1 MNRSQHSLGYQIS
14 QSTITL
20 IQIMWAQALQRLTML
35 INEIQ
40 RPKIIDDLAK
50 FDGRKKRYVPYP
62 SILKDS
68 DTARTREIQLL
79 ADLQTEW
86 ESLKRIHPG
95 SIGFIKSFNKYY
107 QQALWPNERIFSFS
121 PSSSDYFDL
130 SWLSWSQ
137 SLSQFQIELYR
148 QLEPLSREGFD
159 EFQSIIENKIAK
171 AYESSRTL
179 KHVWQVVV
187 KFVDYQNKYH
197 MLAEHHYPKIIAPQP
212 TKINPLITNTAWLK
226 DGKALVKIIRAVEH
240 NWEQTADYSQ
250 DQIIG
255 WLIFSGIVYGG
266 INEVQMLQGWLI
278 SLLTKE
284 YQPFIKE
291 RIMVSPRFVQK
302 HFGNEREEESDQLY
316 NTKQIVVDMVSQCWL
331 MRYHKSS
338 SPAETTHIIAK
349 LSEDKIKQ
357 YLTVALSNVIK
368 PLGIKPLPFSR
379 FLYYASYYW
388 EELEGA
394 DIDHASVGVLRG
406 MHNTAGLST
415 QDFGRFLNQK
425 YQYKEDPYDLK
436 HILTLSIS
444 KNSVNQNE
452 TSSSSSTK
460 KIEVRKSDLTMNL
473 TKDFKMDKKQ
483 KKKKLSQTT
492 YTLIERVQKRYEQ
505 YDDLSEKILL
515 DWVLSLLSQK
525 APPNNVTILK
535 YIRTIGYEW
544 LYFTTAQPLDIWLE
558 EEFEELYEEILEYKA
573 VVRNNTDIGYSANL
587 LKSMHNFAKEKY
599 NLPSV
604 NFQHTKNGR
613 RVRAE
618 LISPQAY
625 QAIITQIL
633 GSVDIL
639 EREMFALLFILVYRT
654 GMRKKELLGL
664 KYNDIEGL
672 KTAVPSVVI
681 RPNSYRPTKTQSSI
695 RRVPLFALLKPNEL
709 NFFINFVQSNIGDS
723 SNKFIFT
730 LSSDQRPIDDHV
742 PLQLLKRVLKDIS
755 VDDNVAEH
763 TFHGF
768 RHTAVSNLSLALVG
782 HSDLVEALT
791 DYDESDVLRIK
802 QGILGEHIDAQ
813 DRWYALS
820 GIMGHLSPER
830 SFEYYNHFA
839 TLMATYALSKAD
851 ITLPERTLYNITGFT
866 NKKFKENNA
875 TVRNSSVSIPSIR
888 TLLFKNIIEGK
899 RKSPKFTIENRDDQ
913 LLLNTNTPVTDELF
927 GRYGLNRVQLLLQT
941 YDKEIP
947 LSKAAQLANISIHDA
962 KVLIERASEV
972 ASITTKHGKPRFVKL
987 IDSET
992 TVLSPLNIQYQ
1003 SDLRLL
1009 SLLLSNAYR
1018 LREKSGTDW
1027 TWFIETCRQKLSVSR
1042 AHLPFRK
1049 EDEKEL
1055 QRFIGIAEK
1064 LLPLKRWLVSS
1075 NEDLLMETM
1084 SSTDY
1089 QDIKQQSNESK
1100 NALHIGIASQDHR
1113 EQTNKWQ
1120 YSPLL
1125 RFFVHMMLITDEKLS
1140 ITN

>member
-1 MNRSQHSLGYQIS
+1 
-14 QSTITL
+14 
-20 IQIMWAQALQRLTML
+20 ML

-40 RPKIIDDLAK
+40 LPKIINDLAR

-107 QQALWPNERIFSFS
+107 QQTLWPNERIFLFS

-137 SLSQFQIELYR
+137 SLSQFQRELYR
-148 QLEPLSREGFD
+148 QLEPLSQEGFG

-187 KFVDYQNKYH
+187 KFVDYQNKHY

-226 DGKALVKIIRAVEH
+226 DGKALVKIINAVKH

-291 RIMVSPRFVQK
+291 RIIVSPRFVQK
-302 HFGNEREEESDQLY
+302 RFGNEREEESDQLY
-316 NTKQIVVDMVSQCWL
+316 NTKQIVVDVVSQCWL
-331 MRYHKSS
+331 LRYHKSS
-338 SPAETTHIIAK
+338 SPAETTYIIAK

-357 YLTVALSNVIK
+357 YLTVALSDVIK

-388 EELEGA
+388 EELEDA

-425 YQYKEDPYDLK
+425 YQYKEEPYDLE

-452 TSSSSSTK
+452 TSSTSTK
-460 KIEVRKSDLTMNL
+460 KIEVRKSDLIMNL

-483 KKKKLSQTT
+483 KKKKTSKKPI
-492 YTLIERVQKRYEQ
+492 TLIERVQKRYKQ
-505 YDDLSEKILL
+505 YDDLSEKLLL
-515 DWVLSLLSQK
+515 DWVLSLLNRKESK
-525 APPNNVTILK
+525 SLSNESILK

-558 EEFEELYEEILEYKA
+558 EEFEELYEDILEYKA

-587 LKSMHNFAKEKY
+587 LKSMHNFAKSKY

-604 NFQHTKNGR
+604 NFQQSKNGR

-625 QAIITQIL
+625 HAIITQIL
-633 GSVDIL
+633 DSVDIL

-672 KTAVPSVVI
+672 KTATPSVVI
-681 RPNSYRPTKTQSSI
+681 RPNSYRPTKTQSSV
-695 RRVPLFALLKPNEL
+695 RRVPLFALLKPDEL
-709 NFFINFVQSNIGDS
+709 NFFMNFVQSNIGDN

-755 VDDNVAEH
+755 VDDNVTEH

-768 RHTAVSNLSLALVG
+768 RHTAVSNLSLVLVG

-802 QGILGEHIDAQ
+802 QGLLGEHIKGQ

-839 TLMATYALSKAD
+839 TLMATYALSVSNIKLPKQTLLNLTKSTKISERKINDNAD
-851 ITLPERTLYNITGFT
+851 IDDNGMI
-866 NKKFKENNA
+866 NM
-875 TVRNSSVSIPSIR
+875 PSIR

-899 RKSPKFTIENRDDQ
+899 RKSPKFTLENCDKQ
-913 LLLNTNTPVTDELF
+913 FLLNTNTPATDELF
-927 GRYGLNRVQLLLQT
+927 GRYGLNRVHLLLQT
-941 YDKEIP
+941 YNKEIP

-972 ASITTKHGKPRFVKL
+972 ANITTKRGKPRFVKL
-987 IDSET
+987 SDSNNS
-992 TVLSPLNIQYQ
+992 VLSPLNIQYQ

-1018 LREKSGTDW
+1018 LREKSETDW
-1027 TWFIETCRQKLSVSR
+1027 TWFIEICREKLSNSR
-1042 AHLPFRK
+1042 AYLPFGKR
-1049 EDEKEL
+1049 DEKEL

-1064 LLPLKRWLVSS
+1064 LLPLKRWLMSS
-1075 NEDLLMETM
+1075 NEALLMKTM
-1084 SSTDY
+1084 SSTNY
-1089 QDIKQQSNESK
+1089 QDIKQQSNDSK

-1125 RFFVHMMLITDEKLS
+1125 RFFIHMMLITDEPLS
-1140 ITN
+1140 IMN

>member
-1 MNRSQHSLGYQIS
+1 MS
-14 QSTITL
+14 
-20 IQIMWAQALQRLTML
+20 AQALQRLIML
-35 INEIQ
+35 INEIKL
-40 RPKIIDDLAK
+40 PKIIDDLAK

-62 SILKDS
+62 SILKNS
-68 DTARTREIQLL
+68 DTARTREIKLL

-95 SIGFIKSFNKYY
+95 SIGFIQSFNKYY

-148 QLEPLSREGFD
+148 QLEPLSQEGFD

-240 NWEQTADYSQ
+240 NWEQTVDYSQ

-266 INEVQMLQGWLI
+266 INEVQMLQGWLT
-278 SLLTKE
+278 SLLAKE
-284 YQPFIKE
+284 YQPFIKD

-302 HFGNEREEESDQLY
+302 RFGNEREEESDQLY
-316 NTKQIVVDMVSQCWL
+316 NTKQIVVDVVSQCWL
-331 MRYHKSS
+331 MRYHKKSS
-338 SPAETTHIIAK
+338 QAEIKPIIAK

-357 YLTVALSNVIK
+357 YLTVALSDVIN

-388 EELEGA
+388 EELKGTN
-394 DIDHASVGVLRG
+394 IDHASVGVLRG

-425 YQYKEDPYDLK
+425 YQYKEEPYDLE

-460 KIEVRKSDLTMNL
+460 KIEVRKSDLIMNL

-483 KKKKLSQTT
+483 KKKKLGQTT
-492 YTLIERVQKRYEQ
+492 YTLIERVQKRYGQ

-515 DWVLSLLSQK
+515 DWVLSLLNRKESK
-525 APPNNVTILK
+525 SLSNESILK

-544 LYFTTAQPLDIWLE
+544 LYFTTAQPLDIWSE
-558 EEFEELYEEILEYKA
+558 EEFEELYEDILEYKA

-587 LKSMHNFAKEKY
+587 LKSMHNFAKSKY

-604 NFQHTKNGR
+604 NFQHSKNGR

-625 QAIITQIL
+625 KAIITQIL

-664 KYNDIEGL
+664 KYSDIEGL
-672 KTAVPSVVI
+672 KAATPSVVI

-695 RRVPLFALLKPNEL
+695 RRIALFALLKPDEL
-709 NFFINFVQSNIGDS
+709 NFFINFVQSNIGS
-723 SNKFIFT
+723 HSNKFIFT

-742 PLQLLKRVLKDIS
+742 PLQLLKRVLKDMS
-755 VDDNVAEH
+755 VDHNVAEH

-768 RHTAVSNLSLALVG
+768 RHTAVSNLSLALLG
-782 HSDLVEALT
+782 HPDLVEALT
-791 DYDESDVLRIK
+791 DYDENDILRIK
-802 QGILGEHIDAQ
+802 KGLLGEHIDAQ

-820 GIMGHLSPER
+820 GVMGHLSPER

-839 TLMATYALSKAD
+839 TLMATYALSIADIKLPEQTLCNITEFPLRRIKDNAD
-851 ITLPERTLYNITGFT
+851 ITANGM
-866 NKKFKENNA
+866 
-875 TVRNSSVSIPSIR
+875 VSIPSMR
-888 TLLFKNIIEGK
+888 KLLFKSIIEGK
-899 RKSPKFTIENRDDQ
+899 RKSPQFTIENCDKQ
-913 LLLNTNTPVTDELF
+913 FLLSTNTPTTDELF

-941 YDKEIP
+941 YDKEVL
-947 LSKAAQLANISIHDA
+947 LSKAAQLANISMHDA
-962 KVLIERASEV
+962 NILIKRASEV
-972 ASITTKHGKPRFVKL
+972 ADIATKRGKSRFVKL
-987 IDSET
+987 SDSKNS
-992 TVLSPLNIQYQ
+992 VLSPLNIQYQ

-1027 TWFIETCRQKLSVSR
+1027 TWFIEICREKLSVSR
-1042 AHLPFRK
+1042 AYLPFRK
-1049 EDEKEL
+1049 EDKKEL

-1075 NEDLLMETM
+1075 NKNLLMETM

-1089 QDIKQQSNESK
+1089 QDIKQQSNDSK

-1113 EQTNKWQ
+1113 ERTNKWQ

-1125 RFFVHMMLITDEKLS
+1125 RFFVHMMLITDETLS
-1140 ITN
+1140 IAN

>member
-1 MNRSQHSLGYQIS
+1 
-14 QSTITL
+14 
-20 IQIMWAQALQRLTML
+20 ML
-35 INEIQ
+35 IDNIHL
-40 RPKIIDDLAK
+40 PKIIDGLAK

-62 SILKDS
+62 SELKD
-68 DTARTREIQLL
+68 DIPKKYDLQLL

-86 ESLKRIHPG
+86 DSLQKSYPG
-95 SIGFIKSFNKYY
+95 NIRLTQSINKYY
-107 QQALWPNERIFSFS
+107 GHYEQVLWPDNRTFLAISNPVSFA
-121 PSSSDYFDL
+121 DEL
-130 SWLSWSQ
+130 WLPESQ
-137 SLSQFQIELYR
+137 MLGQFQRDFTNKLK
-148 QLEPLSREGFD
+148 PLSGEGFD
-159 EFQSIIENKIAK
+159 KFQAIVQDKISQ
-171 AYESSRTL
+171 AYKTTKTL
-179 KHVWQVVV
+179 KQAWQTVSQ
-187 KFVDYQNKYH
+187 FIDYQNQRY
-197 MLAEHHYPKIIAPQP
+197 MLAEHYYPKIIAPQSI
-212 TKINPLITNTAWLK
+212 KFNPLIINNDWVK
-226 DGKALVKIIRAVEH
+226 NGKSLVKIIHAVQAH
-240 NWEQTADYSQ
+240 WNQTVDYSQ
-250 DQIIG
+250 EQILG

-266 INEVQMLQGWLI
+266 INEIQMLQGWLT
-278 SLLTKE
+278 SLLAKE

-291 RIMVSPRFVQK
+291 RVVVSPRFVQK
-302 HFGNEREEESDQLY
+302 RFGNEREEGSDKLY
-316 NTKQIVVDMVSQCWL
+316 NTQQIVVDVVSQCWL
-331 MRYHKSS
+331 MRYHKNSS
-338 SPAETTHIIAK
+338 LTEIERTLAK
-349 LSEDKIKQ
+349 LSAAKIKQ
-357 YLTVALSNVIK
+357 YVTLALSDVIK

-379 FLYYASYYW
+379 FLYYASYHW
-388 EELEGA
+388 EVLDGA
-394 DIDHASVGVLRG
+394 DIDHASVGVMRG
-406 MHNTAGLST
+406 THNTAGLST
-415 QDFGRFLNQK
+415 QDFERFLNQK
-425 YQYKEDPYDLK
+425 YQYKEEPYDLER
-436 HILTLSIS
+436 ILALSIS
-444 KNSVNQNE
+444 KNSIMQKE
-452 TSSSSSTK
+452 TPSSSTK
-460 KIEVRKSDLTMNL
+460 KIEVRKSDLIVNL
-473 TKDFKMDKKQ
+473 TKDFKIDEKQKKQ
-483 KKKKLSQTT
+483 KTNKKPP
-492 YTLIERVQKRYEQ
+492 TLIERVRKRYKQ

-515 DWVLSLLSQK
+515 DWVLSLLSREG
-525 APPNNVTILK
+525 PPNNVTILK
-535 YIRTIGYEW
+535 YIRAIGYEW
-544 LYFTTAQPLDIWLE
+544 LYFTTAQPLDIWSE
-558 EEFEELYEEILEYKA
+558 EEFEELYEDILEYKA
-573 VVRNNTDIGYSANL
+573 VVRNNTDIVYSANL
-587 LKSMHNFAKEKY
+587 LKNMHNFAKSKY

-604 NFQHTKNGR
+604 NFQQSKNGR

-672 KTAVPSVVI
+672 KTATPSVVI

-709 NFFINFVQSNIGDS
+709 NFFINFVQSNIGDN

-755 VDDNVAEH
+755 VDDNVVEH

-768 RHTAVSNLSLALVG
+768 RHTAVSNLSLVLVG

-802 QGILGEHIDAQ
+802 QGILGEHINGQ

-851 ITLPERTLYNITGFT
+851 IKLPNRTLYNITGFT
-866 NKKFKENNA
+866 NKKLKENNA
-875 TVRNSSVSIPSIR
+875 TVSNSSVSIPSIR

-899 RKSPKFTIENRDDQ
+899 RKSPKFTIESRDKQ
-913 LLLNTNTPVTDELF
+913 FLLNTNTLANNELF

-947 LSKAAQLANISIHDA
+947 LNKAAQLANISIHDA

-972 ASITTKHGKPRFVKL
+972 AAITTKRGKPRFVKL
-987 IDSET
+987 SDSKNS
-992 TVLSPLNIQYQ
+992 VLSPLNIQYQ

-1027 TWFIETCRQKLSVSR
+1027 TWFIEICSQKISNSK
-1042 AHLPFRK
+1042 AYIPFGK
-1049 EDEKEL
+1049 GDEKEL
-1055 QRFIGIAEK
+1055 QRFIDIAEK
-1064 LLPLKRWLVSS
+1064 LLPLKHWLTSS
-1075 NEDLLMETM
+1075 NETLLMKNM
-1084 SSTDY
+1084 SPTDY
-1089 QDIKQQSNESK
+1089 QDIKRQSNNSIE
-1100 NALHIGIASQDHR
+1100 AIHIGIASRDPR
-1113 EQTNKWQ
+1113 DQTNRWQ

-1140 ITN
+1140 IKHNELSNSI

>member
-1 MNRSQHSLGYQIS
+1 
-14 QSTITL
+14 
-20 IQIMWAQALQRLTML
+20 ML

-40 RPKIIDDLAK
+40 LPKITDGLAK

-68 DTARTREIQLL
+68 DTVRTREIQLL

-86 ESLKRIHPG
+86 ELLLEIHPG
-95 SIGFIKSFNKYY
+95 NVRFVQSFNKHYK
-107 QQALWPNERIFSFS
+107 QVLWLDIRTFLAIPSPVGFSDS
-121 PSSSDYFDL
+121 L
-130 SWLSWSQ
+130 WLPASQ
-137 SLSQFQIELYR
+137 MLGQFQRDFTKKLK
-148 QLEPLSREGFD
+148 PLSEEGFD
-159 EFQSIIENKIAK
+159 KFQAIVQDKISQ
-171 AYESSRTL
+171 AYKTSKTL
-179 KHVWQVVV
+179 KQAWQTVSQ
-187 KFVDYQNKYH
+187 FIEYQNQCY

-212 TKINPLITNTAWLK
+212 IKLNPLITDKSWVKN
-226 DGKALVKIIRAVEH
+226 GKVLVKIIRAVEH

-266 INEVQMLQGWLI
+266 INEVQMLQGWLT
-278 SLLTKE
+278 SLLAKE
-284 YQPFIKE
+284 YQSFIKE
-291 RIMVSPRFVQK
+291 RIMVSPRFVQER
-302 HFGNEREEESDQLY
+302 FGNEREEESNKLY
-316 NTKQIVVDMVSQCWL
+316 NTKQIVVDVVSQCWL
-331 MRYHKSS
+331 ILYHKNS

-357 YLTVALSNVIK
+357 YLTMVLSDLIK
-368 PLGIKPLPFSR
+368 PLNIDLPPFSR
-379 FLYYASYYW
+379 FLRYASYYW
-388 EELEGA
+388 EGLDGA

-425 YQYKEDPYDLK
+425 YQYKEDPYDLE

-444 KNSVNQNE
+444 KNSVNKNE

-460 KIEVRKSDLTMNL
+460 KIEVRKSDLIMNL

-587 LKSMHNFAKEKY
+587 LKNMHNFAKEKY

-791 DYDESDVLRIK
+791 DYDASDVLRIK
-802 QGILGEHIDAQ
+802 QGILGEHTDAQ

-851 ITLPERTLYNITGFT
+851 ITLPERTLYNVTGFT
-866 NKKFKENNA
+866 NKKLKENNA
-875 TVRNSSVSIPSIR
+875 TVRNSGVSIPSIR

-899 RKSPKFTIENRDDQ
+899 RKSPKFTIENCDKQ
-913 LLLNTNTPVTDELF
+913 FLLSINTPAADELF

-941 YDKEIP
+941 YDKETP
-947 LSKAAQLANISIHDA
+947 LSKAAQVANISIYDA

-972 ASITTKHGKPRFVKL
+972 AAITTKRGKPRFIKL
-987 IDSET
+987 SDLNNS
-992 TVLSPLNIQYQ
+992 VLSPLNIQYQ

-1018 LREKSGTDW
+1018 LREKSETDW
-1027 TWFIETCRQKLSVSR
+1027 TWFIELCSQRLSVSR
-1042 AHLPFRK
+1042 AYLPFGK

-1055 QRFIGIAEK
+1055 QRFIDIARK

-1075 NEDLLMETM
+1075 NEALLMKTM

-1089 QDIKQQSNESK
+1089 QDIRQQSNESK
-1100 NALHIGIASQDHR
+1100 NALHIGIASRDPR

-1120 YSPLL
+1120 HSSLL

-1140 ITN
+1140 IVS

>member
-1 MNRSQHSLGYQIS
+1 
-14 QSTITL
+14 
-20 IQIMWAQALQRLTML
+20 ML
-35 INEIQ
+35 IDNIHL
-40 RPKIIDDLAK
+40 PKIIDGLAK

-62 SILKDS
+62 SLLNDS
-68 DTARTREIQLL
+68 NPARKRELQLL
-79 ADLQTEW
+79 VDLQTQW
-86 ESLKRIHPG
+86 ELLLEIHPG
-95 SIGFIKSFNKYY
+95 NIRFVQSFNKYY
-107 QQALWPNERIFSFS
+107 GHYEQVLWPDSRTFLAIPNPVSFA
-121 PSSSDYFDL
+121 DEL
-130 SWLSWSQ
+130 WLPESQ
-137 SLSQFQIELYR
+137 MLGQFQRDFTNKLK
-148 QLEPLSREGFD
+148 PLSGEGFD
-159 EFQSIIENKIAK
+159 KFQEIVQNKISQ
-171 AYESSRTL
+171 AYKTTKTL
-179 KHVWQVVV
+179 KQAWQTVSQ
-187 KFVDYQNKYH
+187 FIDYQNKHY

-212 TKINPLITNTAWLK
+212 IKFNPLITDKSWVKN
-226 DGKALVKIIRAVEH
+226 GKVLVKIVRAVEH
-240 NWEQTADYSQ
+240 KWEQTADYSQ

-266 INEVQMLQGWLI
+266 INEVQMLQGWLT
-278 SLLTKE
+278 SLLAKE

-302 HFGNEREEESDQLY
+302 RFGNEREEGSDKLY

-331 MRYHKSS
+331 MNYHKSS

-357 YLTVALSNVIK
+357 YLTMVLSDLIK
-368 PLGIKPLPFSR
+368 PLNIDLPPFLR
-379 FLYYASYYW
+379 FLRYASYYW
-388 EELEGA
+388 EGLNDA

-415 QDFGRFLNQK
+415 QDFYRFLNQK
-425 YQYKEDPYDLK
+425 YQHTNEAYDLE

-444 KNSVNQNE
+444 KNSVKQNE

-460 KIEVRKSDLTMNL
+460 KIEVRKSDLIMNL
-473 TKDFKMDKKQ
+473 TKDFKMDEKQKKQ
-483 KKKKLSQTT
+483 KTSKKPP
-492 YTLIERVQKRYEQ
+492 TLIERVQKRYKQ

-515 DWVLSLLSQK
+515 DWVLSLLSRK
-525 APPNNVTILK
+525 GPPNNVTILK
-535 YIRTIGYEW
+535 YLRTIGYEW
-544 LYFTTAQPLDIWLE
+544 LYFTTAQPLDIWSE
-558 EEFEELYEEILEYKA
+558 EEFEELYEDILEYKA
-573 VVRNNTDIGYSANL
+573 VVRNNTDIGYSADL
-587 LKSMHNFAKEKY
+587 LQRMHNFAKDKY

-604 NFQHTKNGR
+604 NFQHAKNGR

-672 KTAVPSVVI
+672 KAATPSVVI

-709 NFFINFVQSNIGDS
+709 SFFINFVQSNIGGN

-742 PLQLLKRVLKDIS
+742 PLKLLKRILKDIS
-755 VDDNVAEH
+755 VDDNVTDH

-768 RHTAVSNLSLALVG
+768 RHTAVSNLSLVLVG

-802 QGILGEHIDAQ
+802 QGILGEHINAQ

-851 ITLPERTLYNITGFT
+851 ITLPERTLYNVTGFT
-866 NKKFKENNA
+866 NKKLKENNA

-899 RKSPKFTIENRDDQ
+899 RKSPKFTIENCDKQ
-913 LLLNTNTPVTDELF
+913 FLLSTNTLAADELF

-941 YDKEIP
+941 YDKEMP

-962 KVLIERASEV
+962 KVLIERASEIID
-972 ASITTKHGKPRFVKL
+972 ITTKRGKPRFVKL
-987 IDSET
+987 SDSNT
-992 TVLSPLNIQYQ
+992 PVLSPLNIQYQ

-1027 TWFIETCRQKLSVSR
+1027 TWFIEICREKLSNSR
-1042 AHLPFRK
+1042 AYLPFRK

-1075 NEDLLMETM
+1075 NEDLLMKTM

-1089 QDIKQQSNESK
+1089 QDIKQQSNDSK
-1100 NALHIGIASQDHR
+1100 NALHIGIASRDPR
-1113 EQTNKWQ
+1113 DQTNRWQ

-1140 ITN
+1140 IVS

>member
-1 MNRSQHSLGYQIS
+1 
-14 QSTITL
+14 
-20 IQIMWAQALQRLTML
+20 ML
-35 INEIQ
+35 INEIKL
-40 RPKIIDDLAK
+40 PKIIDDLAK

-68 DTARTREIQLL
+68 DTARTREIKLL

-86 ESLKRIHPG
+86 ESLKRVHPG
-95 SIGFIKSFNKYY
+95 SIGFIQSFNKYY

-148 QLEPLSREGFD
+148 QLEPLSQEGFD

-179 KHVWQVVV
+179 KHVWQIIV
-187 KFVDYQNKYH
+187 KFIDYQNKHY

-240 NWEQTADYSQ
+240 HWEQNTNYSQ
-250 DQIIG
+250 EQIIG

-302 HFGNEREEESDQLY
+302 HFGNEREEGSDKLY
-316 NTKQIVVDMVSQCWL
+316 NTKQIIVDVVSQCWL
-331 MRYHKSS
+331 MRYHKNSS
-338 SPAETTHIIAK
+338 QAEIKHIIAK
-349 LSEDKIKQ
+349 LSEDKIKR
-357 YLTVALSNVIK
+357 YLTVALSDVIK

-388 EELEGA
+388 EDFDDA
-394 DIDHASVGVLRG
+394 SIDHASVGVLRG

-425 YQYKEDPYDLK
+425 YQYKEEPYDLE

-444 KNSVNQNE
+444 KSSVNQNE
-452 TSSSSSTK
+452 SSSSSSTK
-460 KIEVRKSDLTMNL
+460 KIDVRKSDLIMNL
-473 TKDFKMDKKQ
+473 TKDFKTDEKQ
-483 KKKKLSQTT
+483 KKKKTSKKPP
-492 YTLIERVQKRYEQ
+492 TLIERVQKRYKQ

-515 DWVLSLLSQK
+515 DWVLNLLNRKESKSLS
-525 APPNNVTILK
+525 NESILK

-544 LYFTTAQPLDIWLE
+544 LYFTTAQPLDIWSE
-558 EEFEELYEEILEYKA
+558 EEFEELYEDILEYKA

-587 LKSMHNFAKEKY
+587 LKSMHNFAKSKY

-604 NFQHTKNGR
+604 NFQQSKNGR

-618 LISPQAY
+618 LISLQAY

-633 GSVDIL
+633 SSVDIL
-639 EREMFALLFILVYRT
+639 EQEMFALLFILVYRT

-791 DYDESDVLRIK
+791 DYDESDVIRIK
-802 QGILGEHIDAQ
+802 QGILGEHTDAQ

-851 ITLPERTLYNITGFT
+851 ITLPERTLYNVTGFT
-866 NKKFKENNA
+866 NKKLKENNA
-875 TVRNSSVSIPSIR
+875 TVSNSSVSIPSIR

-899 RKSPKFTIENRDDQ
+899 RKSPKFTVENCDKK
-913 LLLNTNTPVTDELF
+913 LLLSTNTPVTNELF

-941 YDKEIP
+941 YDKEMP

-972 ASITTKHGKPRFVKL
+972 AAITTKRGKPRFVKL
-987 IDSET
+987 SDSKNS
-992 TVLSPLNIQYQ
+992 VLSPLNIQYQ

-1009 SLLLSNAYR
+1009 SFLLSNAYR
-1018 LREKSGTDW
+1018 LREKSETDW
-1027 TWFIETCRQKLSVSR
+1027 TWFIEICREKLSSSR
-1042 AHLPFRK
+1042 AYLPFGKR
-1049 EDEKEL
+1049 DEKEL
-1055 QRFIGIAEK
+1055 QRFIDIGKK
-1064 LLPLKRWLVSS
+1064 LLPLKHWLMSS

-1113 EQTNKWQ
+1113 EQMNKWQ

-1125 RFFVHMMLITDEKLS
+1125 RFFIHMMLITDEKLS
-1140 ITN
+1140 ILS

>member
-1 MNRSQHSLGYQIS
+1 
-14 QSTITL
+14 
-20 IQIMWAQALQRLTML
+20 ML
-35 INEIQ
+35 IDNIHL
-40 RPKIIDDLAK
+40 PKIIDGLAK

-62 SILKDS
+62 SLLNDS
-68 DTARTREIQLL
+68 NPARKRELQLL
-79 ADLQTEW
+79 VDLQTQW
-86 ESLKRIHPG
+86 ELLLEIHPG
-95 SIGFIKSFNKYY
+95 NIRFVQSFNKYY
-107 QQALWPNERIFSFS
+107 GHYEQVLWPDSRTFLAIPNPVSFA
-121 PSSSDYFDL
+121 DEL
-130 SWLSWSQ
+130 WLPESQ
-137 SLSQFQIELYR
+137 MLGQFQRDFNNKLK
-148 QLEPLSREGFD
+148 PLSGEGFD
-159 EFQSIIENKIAK
+159 KFQEIVQNKISQ
-171 AYESSRTL
+171 AYKTTKTL
-179 KHVWQVVV
+179 KQAWQTVSQ
-187 KFVDYQNKYH
+187 FIDYQNKHY

-212 TKINPLITNTAWLK
+212 IKFNPLITDKSWVKN
-226 DGKALVKIIRAVEH
+226 GKVLVKIVRAVEH

-266 INEVQMLQGWLI
+266 INEVQMLQGWLT
-278 SLLTKE
+278 SLLAKE

-302 HFGNEREEESDQLY
+302 RFGNEREEGSDKLY

-331 MRYHKSS
+331 MNYHKSS

-357 YLTVALSNVIK
+357 YLTMVLSDLIK
-368 PLGIKPLPFSR
+368 PLNIDLLPFLR
-379 FLYYASYYW
+379 FLRYASYYW
-388 EELEGA
+388 EGLDDA

-415 QDFGRFLNQK
+415 QDFYRFLNQK
-425 YQYKEDPYDLK
+425 YQHTNEPYDLE

-444 KNSVNQNE
+444 KNSTNQKEKTNI
-452 TSSSSSTK
+452 STK
-460 KIEVRKSDLTMNL
+460 KIEVRKSDLIVNL
-473 TKDFKMDKKQ
+473 TKDFKMDEKQKKQ
-483 KKKKLSQTT
+483 KTSKKPP
-492 YTLIERVQKRYEQ
+492 TLIERVQKRYKQ

-515 DWVLSLLSQK
+515 DWVLSLLSRE

-535 YIRTIGYEW
+535 YIKTIGYEW
-544 LYFTTAQPLDIWLE
+544 LYFTTAQPLDIWSE
-558 EEFEELYEEILEYKA
+558 EEFEELYEDILEYKA

-587 LKSMHNFAKEKY
+587 LKSMHNFAKSKY

-604 NFQHTKNGR
+604 NFQHAKNGR

-618 LISPQAY
+618 LISPQVY

-672 KTAVPSVVI
+672 KAATPSVVI

-709 NFFINFVQSNIGDS
+709 SFFINFVQSNIGGNS
-723 SNKFIFT
+723 SKFIFT
-730 LSSDQRPIDDHV
+730 LSSEQRPIDDHV
-742 PLQLLKRVLKDIS
+742 PLKLLKRILKDIS
-755 VDDNVAEH
+755 VNDNVTDH

-768 RHTAVSNLSLALVG
+768 RHTAVSNLSLVLVG

-802 QGILGEHIDAQ
+802 QGILGEHINAQ

-839 TLMATYALSKAD
+839 TLMATYTLSKAD
-851 ITLPERTLYNITGFT
+851 ITLPERTLYNVTGFT
-866 NKKFKENNA
+866 NKKLKENNA

-899 RKSPKFTIENRDDQ
+899 RKSPKFTVESCDKQ
-913 LLLNTNTPVTDELF
+913 LLLNTNTPAADELF

-941 YDKEIP
+941 YDKEMP

-962 KVLIERASEV
+962 KVLIERASEIID
-972 ASITTKHGKPRFVKL
+972 ITTKRGKPRFVKL
-987 IDSET
+987 SDSNT
-992 TVLSPLNIQYQ
+992 PVLSPLNIQYQ

-1018 LREKSGTDW
+1018 LREKSETDW
-1027 TWFIETCRQKLSVSR
+1027 TWFIEICREKLSVSR
-1042 AHLPFRK
+1042 AYLPFRT

-1055 QRFIGIAEK
+1055 QRFIDIAGK

-1075 NEDLLMETM
+1075 NEDLLMKTM

-1089 QDIKQQSNESK
+1089 RDIKQQSNDSK
-1100 NALHIGIASQDHR
+1100 NALHIGIASRDPR
-1113 EQTNKWQ
+1113 DQTNRWQ

-1140 ITN
+1140 IGIFEQTDG

>member
-1 MNRSQHSLGYQIS
+1 
-14 QSTITL
+14 
-20 IQIMWAQALQRLTML
+20 ML

-40 RPKIIDDLAK
+40 LPKIIDDLAK

-68 DTARTREIQLL
+68 DTLRAREIQLL

-95 SIGFIKSFNKYY
+95 RIGFIKSFNKYY
-107 QQALWPNERIFSFS
+107 QQALWPDERIFSFL

-137 SLSQFQIELYR
+137 ALSQFQGALYK
-148 QLEPLSREGFD
+148 QLKPLSQEGFD

-187 KFVDYQNKYH
+187 KFVDYQNKHY
-197 MLAEHHYPKIIAPQP
+197 MLAEHHYPKMIAPQP

-226 DGKALVKIIRAVEH
+226 DGKALVKIINAVKH
-240 NWEQTADYSQ
+240 NWEQTTDYSQ
-250 DQIIG
+250 EKIIG

-278 SLLTKE
+278 SLLAKE

-291 RIMVSPRFVQK
+291 RIVISPRFVQK
-302 HFGNEREEESDQLY
+302 RFGNEREEESDQLY

-331 MRYHKSS
+331 MRYHTNSS
-338 SPAETTHIIAK
+338 QADTTHIIAK

-357 YLTVALSNVIK
+357 YLAAALSDVIK

-388 EELEGA
+388 EELEDA

-425 YQYKEDPYDLK
+425 YQYKEEPYDLE
-436 HILTLSIS
+436 HVLTLSIS

-452 TSSSSSTK
+452 ASSSSSTK
-460 KIEVRKSDLTMNL
+460 KIEVRKSDLIMNL

-515 DWVLSLLSQK
+515 DWVLSLLNRKESK
-525 APPNNVTILK
+525 SLSNESILK

-544 LYFTTAQPLDIWLE
+544 LYFTTAQPLDIWSE
-558 EEFEELYEEILEYKA
+558 EEFEELYEDILEYKA

-587 LKSMHNFAKEKY
+587 LKSMHNFAKSKY

-604 NFQHTKNGR
+604 NFQQSKNGR

-625 QAIITQIL
+625 QTIITQIL

-664 KYNDIEGL
+664 KYSDIEGL
-672 KTAVPSVVI
+672 KVATPSVVI
-681 RPNSYRPTKTQSSI
+681 RPNSYRSTKTQSSI
-695 RRVPLFALLKPNEL
+695 HRIPLFALLKPNEL

-755 VDDNVAEH
+755 VDDNVTEH

-782 HSDLVEALT
+782 HLDLVEALT

-802 QGILGEHIDAQ
+802 EGLLGEHIKGQ

-839 TLMATYALSKAD
+839 TLMATYALSVSNIKLPKQTLLNLTKFTKISERKINDNAD
-851 ITLPERTLYNITGFT
+851 IDDNGMI
-866 NKKFKENNA
+866 NM
-875 TVRNSSVSIPSIR
+875 PSIR

-899 RKSPKFTIENRDDQ
+899 RKSPKFTIESCDKQ
-913 LLLNTNTPVTDELF
+913 FLLSTNTLATNELF

-941 YDKEIP
+941 YDKEIT

-972 ASITTKHGKPRFVKL
+972 AAITTKHGKPRFVKL

-1009 SLLLSNAYR
+1009 SPLLSNAYR
-1018 LREKSGTDW
+1018 LREKSGADW
-1027 TWFIETCRQKLSVSR
+1027 TWFIEICSQKLSSSR
-1042 AHLPFRK
+1042 AYLPFRK
-1049 EDEKEL
+1049 GDEKEL
-1055 QRFIGIAEK
+1055 QHFIDIAGK

-1075 NEDLLMETM
+1075 NEALLMKTM
-1084 SSTDY
+1084 SSTDSHN
-1089 QDIKQQSNESK
+1089 IKQQSNESK

-1125 RFFVHMMLITDEKLS
+1125 RFFVHMMLITDEKISL
-1140 ITN
+1140 IDNE

>member
-1 MNRSQHSLGYQIS
+1 
-14 QSTITL
+14 
-20 IQIMWAQALQRLTML
+20 ML
-35 INEIQ
+35 INEIKL
-40 RPKIIDDLAK
+40 PKIIDDLAK

-68 DTARTREIQLL
+68 DTARTREIKLL

-86 ESLKRIHPG
+86 ESLKRVHPG
-95 SIGFIKSFNKYY
+95 SIGFIQSFNKYY

-148 QLEPLSREGFD
+148 QLEPLSQEGFD

-179 KHVWQVVV
+179 KHVWQIIV
-187 KFVDYQNKYH
+187 KFIDYQNKHY

-240 NWEQTADYSQ
+240 HWEQNTNYSQ
-250 DQIIG
+250 EQIIG

-302 HFGNEREEESDQLY
+302 HFGNEREEGSDKLY
-316 NTKQIVVDMVSQCWL
+316 NTKQIIVDVVSQCWL
-331 MRYHKSS
+331 MRYHKNSS
-338 SPAETTHIIAK
+338 QAETTHIIAK
-349 LSEDKIKQ
+349 LSEDKIKR
-357 YLTVALSNVIK
+357 YLTVALSDVIK

-388 EELEGA
+388 EDFDDA
-394 DIDHASVGVLRG
+394 SIDHASVGVLRG

-425 YQYKEDPYDLK
+425 YQYKEEPYNLE

-444 KNSVNQNE
+444 KSSVNQNE

-460 KIEVRKSDLTMNL
+460 KIEVRKSDLIMNL
-473 TKDFKMDKKQ
+473 TKDFKTDEKQ
-483 KKKKLSQTT
+483 KKKKTSKKPP
-492 YTLIERVQKRYEQ
+492 TLIERVQKRYKQ

-515 DWVLSLLSQK
+515 DWVLNLLNRKESKSLS
-525 APPNNVTILK
+525 NESILK

-544 LYFTTAQPLDIWLE
+544 LYFTTAQPLDIWSE
-558 EEFEELYEEILEYKA
+558 EEFEELYEDILEYKA

-587 LKSMHNFAKEKY
+587 LKSMHNFAKSKY

-604 NFQHTKNGR
+604 NFQQSKNGR

-802 QGILGEHIDAQ
+802 EGLLGEHINAQ

-851 ITLPERTLYNITGFT
+851 ITLPERTLYNVTGFT
-866 NKKFKENNA
+866 NKKLKENNA
-875 TVRNSSVSIPSIR
+875 TVSNSSVSIPSIR

-899 RKSPKFTIENRDDQ
+899 RKSPKFTVENCDKK
-913 LLLNTNTPVTDELF
+913 LLLSTNTPVTNELF

-941 YDKEIP
+941 YDKEMP

-972 ASITTKHGKPRFVKL
+972 AAITTKRGKPRFVKL
-987 IDSET
+987 SDSKNS
-992 TVLSPLNIQYQ
+992 VLSPLNIQYQ

-1009 SLLLSNAYR
+1009 SFLLSNAYR
-1018 LREKSGTDW
+1018 LREKSETDW
-1027 TWFIETCRQKLSVSR
+1027 TWFIEICREKLSSSR
-1042 AHLPFRK
+1042 AYLPFGKR
-1049 EDEKEL
+1049 DEKEL
-1055 QRFIGIAEK
+1055 QRFIDIGKK
-1064 LLPLKRWLVSS
+1064 LLPLKHWLMSS

-1113 EQTNKWQ
+1113 EQMNKWQ

-1125 RFFVHMMLITDEKLS
+1125 RFFIHMMLITDEKLS
-1140 ITN
+1140 ILS

>member
-1 MNRSQHSLGYQIS
+1 
-14 QSTITL
+14 
-20 IQIMWAQALQRLTML
+20 ML

-40 RPKIIDDLAK
+40 LPKIIDDLAK

-107 QQALWPNERIFSFS
+107 QQALWPNKRIFSFS

-148 QLEPLSREGFD
+148 QLEPLSQEGFD

-302 HFGNEREEESDQLY
+302 RFGNEREEESDKLY

-331 MRYHKSS
+331 MHYHTKSS
-338 SPAETTHIIAK
+338 QVEFEPIIAK

-357 YLTVALSNVIK
+357 YLAVALSDVIK

-425 YQYKEDPYDLK
+425 HQHKEEPYVLE

-460 KIEVRKSDLTMNL
+460 KIEVRKSDLIMNL
-473 TKDFKMDKKQ
+473 TKDFKMDEKQKKQ
-483 KKKKLSQTT
+483 KTSKKLP
-492 YTLIERVQKRYEQ
+492 TLIERVQKRYEQ

-558 EEFEELYEEILEYKA
+558 EEFEELYEDILEYKA
-573 VVRNNTDIGYSANL
+573 VVRNNTDVGYSANL
-587 LKSMHNFAKEKY
+587 LKSMHNFAKSKY

-604 NFQHTKNGR
+604 NFQQSKNGR

-654 GMRKKELLGL
+654 GMRKKEFLGL

-672 KTAVPSVVI
+672 KAATPSVVI

-709 NFFINFVQSNIGDS
+709 NFFINFVQTNIGDN

-730 LSSDQRPIDDHV
+730 LSSEQRPIDDHV
-742 PLQLLKRVLKDIS
+742 PLQLLKRVLKDVSI
-755 VDDNVAEH
+755 DDNVAEH

-768 RHTAVSNLSLALVG
+768 RHTAVSNLSLVLVG

-802 QGILGEHIDAQ
+802 QGILGEHINAQ

-851 ITLPERTLYNITGFT
+851 ITLPERTLYNVTGFT
-866 NKKFKENNA
+866 NKKLKENNA
-875 TVRNSSVSIPSIR
+875 TVSNSSVIIPSIR

-899 RKSPKFTIENRDDQ
+899 RKSLKFTIESRDKQ
-913 LLLNTNTPVTDELF
+913 FLLSTNTPANNELF

-962 KVLIERASEV
+962 NILIKRANEV
-972 ASITTKHGKPRFVKL
+972 VAITTKRGKPRFVKL

-1009 SLLLSNAYR
+1009 SLLLGNAYR

-1027 TWFIETCRQKLSVSR
+1027 TWFIEICREKLSVSR
-1042 AHLPFRK
+1042 AYLPFRK
-1049 EDEKEL
+1049 EDKKEL

-1075 NEDLLMETM
+1075 NKDLLMETM

-1089 QDIKQQSNESK
+1089 QDIKQQSNDSK

-1113 EQTNKWQ
+1113 KQTNKWQ

-1125 RFFVHMMLITDEKLS
+1125 RFFVHMMLITDESLS
-1140 ITN
+1140 IAN

>member
-1 MNRSQHSLGYQIS
+1 
-14 QSTITL
+14 
-20 IQIMWAQALQRLTML
+20 ML
-35 INEIQ
+35 IDNIHL
-40 RPKIIDDLAK
+40 PKIIDGLAK

-62 SILKDS
+62 SLLNDS
-68 DTARTREIQLL
+68 NPARKRELQLL
-79 ADLQTEW
+79 VDLQTQW
-86 ESLKRIHPG
+86 ELLLEIHPG
-95 SIGFIKSFNKYY
+95 NIRFVQSFNKYY
-107 QQALWPNERIFSFS
+107 GHYEQVLWPDSRTFLAIPNPVSFA
-121 PSSSDYFDL
+121 DEL
-130 SWLSWSQ
+130 WLPESQ
-137 SLSQFQIELYR
+137 MLGQFQRDFNKKLK
-148 QLEPLSREGFD
+148 PLSGEGFD
-159 EFQSIIENKIAK
+159 KFQEIVQNKISQ
-171 AYESSRTL
+171 AYKTTKTL
-179 KHVWQVVV
+179 KQAWQTVSQ
-187 KFVDYQNKYH
+187 FIDYQNKHY

-212 TKINPLITNTAWLK
+212 IKFNPLITDKSWVKN
-226 DGKALVKIIRAVEH
+226 GKVLVKIVRAVEH

-266 INEVQMLQGWLI
+266 INEVQMLQGWLT
-278 SLLTKE
+278 SLLAKE

-302 HFGNEREEESDQLY
+302 RFGNEREEGSDKLY

-331 MRYHKSS
+331 MNYHKSS

-357 YLTVALSNVIK
+357 YLTMVLSDLIK
-368 PLGIKPLPFSR
+368 PLNIDLLPFLR
-379 FLYYASYYW
+379 FLRYASYYW
-388 EELEGA
+388 EGLDDA

-415 QDFGRFLNQK
+415 QDFYRFLNQK
-425 YQYKEDPYDLK
+425 YQHTNEPYDLE

-444 KNSVNQNE
+444 KNSTNQKEKTNI
-452 TSSSSSTK
+452 STK
-460 KIEVRKSDLTMNL
+460 KIEVRKSDLIVNL
-473 TKDFKMDKKQ
+473 TKDFKMDEKQKKQ
-483 KKKKLSQTT
+483 KTSKKPP
-492 YTLIERVQKRYEQ
+492 TLIERVQKRYKQ

-515 DWVLSLLSQK
+515 DWVFSLLSRE

-535 YIRTIGYEW
+535 YIKTIGYEW
-544 LYFTTAQPLDIWLE
+544 LYFTTAQPLDIWSE
-558 EEFEELYEEILEYKA
+558 EEFEELYEDILEYKA

-587 LKSMHNFAKEKY
+587 LKSMHNFAKSKY

-604 NFQHTKNGR
+604 NFQHAKNGR

-618 LISPQAY
+618 LISPQVY

-672 KTAVPSVVI
+672 KAATPSVVI

-695 RRVPLFALLKPNEL
+695 RRVSLFALLKPNEL
-709 NFFINFVQSNIGDS
+709 NFFINFVQTNIGDN

-730 LSSDQRPIDDHV
+730 LSSEQRPIDDHV
-742 PLQLLKRVLKDIS
+742 PLQLLKRVLKDVSI
-755 VDDNVAEH
+755 DDNVAEH

-768 RHTAVSNLSLALVG
+768 RHTAVSNLSLVLVG

-802 QGILGEHIDAQ
+802 QGILGEHINAQ

-851 ITLPERTLYNITGFT
+851 ITLPERTLYNVIGFT
-866 NKKFKENNA
+866 NKKLKENNA
-875 TVRNSSVSIPSIR
+875 TVSNSSVIIPSIR

-899 RKSPKFTIENRDDQ
+899 RKSPKFTIESRDKQ
-913 LLLNTNTPVTDELF
+913 FLLSTNTPANNELF

-962 KVLIERASEV
+962 NILIKRANEV
-972 ASITTKHGKPRFVKL
+972 VAITTKRGKPRFVKL

-992 TVLSPLNIQYQ
+992 TILSPLNIQYQ

-1027 TWFIETCRQKLSVSR
+1027 TWFIEICREKLSVSR
-1042 AHLPFRK
+1042 AYLPFRK
-1049 EDEKEL
+1049 EDKKEL

-1075 NEDLLMETM
+1075 NKNLLVETM

-1089 QDIKQQSNESK
+1089 QDIKQQSNDSK
-1100 NALHIGIASQDHR
+1100 NALHIGIASQEHR
-1113 EQTNKWQ
+1113 ERTNKWQ

-1125 RFFVHMMLITDEKLS
+1125 RFFVHMMLITDETLF
-1140 ITN
+1140 IAN

>member
-1 MNRSQHSLGYQIS
+1 
-14 QSTITL
+14 
-20 IQIMWAQALQRLTML
+20 ML
-35 INEIQ
+35 INEIKL
-40 RPKIIDDLAK
+40 PKIIDDLAK

-62 SILKDS
+62 SVIDDS
-68 DTARTREIQLL
+68 NPARKRELQLL
-79 ADLQTEW
+79 ADLQTQW
-86 ESLKRIHPG
+86 ELLLKKYPG
-95 SIGFIKSFNKYY
+95 NVRFTQSFNKYY
-107 QQALWPNERIFSFS
+107 GQLLWPDNRTFLAISSPVSF
-121 PSSSDYFDL
+121 DDKL
-130 SWLSWSQ
+130 WLPQSQ
-137 SLSQFQIELYR
+137 VIGQFQRDFTNKLK
-148 QLEPLSREGFD
+148 PLSGEGFD
-159 EFQSIIENKIAK
+159 KFQVIVQDKISQ
-171 AYESSRTL
+171 AYKTTKTL
-179 KHVWQVVV
+179 KQAWQTVSH
-187 KFVDYQNKYH
+187 FIDYQNQRY
-197 MLAEHHYPKIIAPQP
+197 MLAEHYYPKIIAPQP

-240 NWEQTADYSQ
+240 HWEQTVDYNQ

-255 WLIFSGIVYGG
+255 WLIFSGIIYGG
-266 INEVQMLQGWLI
+266 INEVQMLQGWLT

-302 HFGNEREEESDQLY
+302 RFGNEREEESDQLY

-331 MRYHKSS
+331 MHYHKSS

-349 LSEDKIKQ
+349 LSENKIKR
-357 YLTVALSNVIK
+357 YLTVALSDVIK

-379 FLYYASYYW
+379 FLYYASYHW
-388 EELEGA
+388 EMLDGA

-406 MHNTAGLST
+406 MHNTTGLST
-415 QDFGRFLNQK
+415 QDFDRFLNQK
-425 YQYKEDPYDLK
+425 YQYKEEPYDLE
-436 HILTLSIS
+436 HILTLSVS
-444 KNSVNQNE
+444 KSSINQNE

-460 KIEVRKSDLTMNL
+460 KIEVRKSDLIMNL
-473 TKDFKMDKKQ
+473 TKDFKTDEKQ
-483 KKKKLSQTT
+483 KKKKTSKKPP
-492 YTLIERVQKRYEQ
+492 TLIERVQKRYEQ

-515 DWVLSLLSQK
+515 DWVLNLLNRKESKSLS
-525 APPNNVTILK
+525 NESILT

-544 LYFTTAQPLDIWLE
+544 LYFTTAQPLDIWSE

-573 VVRNNTDIGYSANL
+573 VVRNNTNIGYSANL

-625 QAIITQIL
+625 RAIIKQIL
-633 GSVDIL
+633 ESVDIL

-782 HSDLVEALT
+782 PSDLVEALT

-802 QGILGEHIDAQ
+802 EGLLGEHIKGQ

-851 ITLPERTLYNITGFT
+851 ITLPERTLYNVTGFT
-866 NKKFKENNA
+866 NKKLKENNA
-875 TVRNSSVSIPSIR
+875 TVRNGSVSIPSIR

-899 RKSPKFTIENRDDQ
+899 RKSPKFTVESCDKKF
-913 LLLNTNTPVTDELF
+913 LLSTNTPANNELF

-972 ASITTKHGKPRFVKL
+972 AAITTKHGKPRFVKL
-987 IDSET
+987 SDLNNS
-992 TVLSPLNIQYQ
+992 VLSPLNIQYQ

-1009 SLLLSNAYR
+1009 SFLLSNAYR

-1027 TWFIETCRQKLSVSR
+1027 TWFIEICREKLSVSR
-1042 AHLPFRK
+1042 AYLPFRK
-1049 EDEKEL
+1049 EDKKEL
-1055 QRFIGIAEK
+1055 KRFIDIAKK
-1064 LLPLKRWLVSS
+1064 LLPLKHWLVSS

-1113 EQTNKWQ
+1113 EQTNRWQ
-1120 YSPLL
+1120 YAPLL
-1125 RFFVHMMLITDEKLS
+1125 RFFVHMMLITDESLS
-1140 ITN
+1140 IAN

>member
-1 MNRSQHSLGYQIS
+1 
-14 QSTITL
+14 
-20 IQIMWAQALQRLTML
+20 ML
-35 INEIQ
+35 INEIKL
-40 RPKIIDDLAK
+40 PKIIDDLAK

-68 DTARTREIQLL
+68 DTARTREIKLL

-86 ESLKRIHPG
+86 ESLKRVHPG
-95 SIGFIKSFNKYY
+95 SIGFIQSFNKYY

-148 QLEPLSREGFD
+148 QLEPLSQEGFD

-179 KHVWQVVV
+179 KHVWQIIV
-187 KFVDYQNKYH
+187 KFIDYQNKHY

-240 NWEQTADYSQ
+240 HWEQNTNYSQ
-250 DQIIG
+250 EQIIG

-316 NTKQIVVDMVSQCWL
+316 NTKQIIVDMVSQCWL
-331 MRYHKSS
+331 MRYHEKSS
-338 SPAETTHIIAK
+338 QSETTHIIAK
-349 LSEDKIKQ
+349 LSEDKIKR
-357 YLTVALSNVIK
+357 YLTVALSDVIK

-388 EELEGA
+388 EDSDDA
-394 DIDHASVGVLRG
+394 SIDHASVGVLRG

-425 YQYKEDPYDLK
+425 YQYKEEPYDLE

-444 KNSVNQNE
+444 KSSVNQNE

-460 KIEVRKSDLTMNL
+460 KIEVRKSDLIMNL
-473 TKDFKMDKKQ
+473 SKDFKMDEKQ
-483 KKKKLSQTT
+483 KKKKTSKKPP
-492 YTLIERVQKRYEQ
+492 TLIERVQKRYKQ

-515 DWVLSLLSQK
+515 DWVLNLLNRKESKSLS
-525 APPNNVTILK
+525 NESILK

-573 VVRNNTDIGYSANL
+573 VVRNNTDVGYSANL
-587 LKSMHNFAKEKY
+587 LKNMHNFAKEKY

-791 DYDESDVLRIK
+791 DYDESDVIRIK
-802 QGILGEHIDAQ
+802 QGILGEHTDAQ

-851 ITLPERTLYNITGFT
+851 ITLPERTLYNVTGFT
-866 NKKFKENNA
+866 NKKLKENNA
-875 TVRNSSVSIPSIR
+875 TVSNSSVSIPSIR

-899 RKSPKFTIENRDDQ
+899 RKSPKFTVENCDKK
-913 LLLNTNTPVTDELF
+913 LLLSTNTPVTNELF

-941 YDKEIP
+941 YDKEMP

-972 ASITTKHGKPRFVKL
+972 AAITTKRGKPRFVKL
-987 IDSET
+987 SDSKNS
-992 TVLSPLNIQYQ
+992 VLSPLNIQYQ

-1009 SLLLSNAYR
+1009 SFLLSNAYR
-1018 LREKSGTDW
+1018 LREKSETDW
-1027 TWFIETCRQKLSVSR
+1027 TWFIEICREKLSSSR
-1042 AHLPFRK
+1042 AYLPFGKR
-1049 EDEKEL
+1049 DEKEL
-1055 QRFIGIAEK
+1055 QRFIDIGKK
-1064 LLPLKRWLVSS
+1064 LLPLKHWLMSS

-1113 EQTNKWQ
+1113 EQMNKWQ

-1125 RFFVHMMLITDEKLS
+1125 RFFIHMMLITDEKLS
-1140 ITN
+1140 ILS

>member
-1 MNRSQHSLGYQIS
+1 
-14 QSTITL
+14 
-20 IQIMWAQALQRLTML
+20 ML
-35 INEIQ
+35 INEIKL
-40 RPKIIDDLAK
+40 PKIIDDLAK

-62 SILKDS
+62 SILKNS
-68 DTARTREIQLL
+68 DTARTREIKLL

-95 SIGFIKSFNKYY
+95 SIGFIQSFNKYY

-148 QLEPLSREGFD
+148 QLEPLSQEGFD

-240 NWEQTADYSQ
+240 NWEQTVDYSQ

-266 INEVQMLQGWLI
+266 INEVQMLQGWLT
-278 SLLTKE
+278 SLLAKE
-284 YQPFIKE
+284 YQPFIKD

-302 HFGNEREEESDQLY
+302 RFGNEREEESDQLY
-316 NTKQIVVDMVSQCWL
+316 NTKQIVVDVVSQCWL
-331 MRYHKSS
+331 MRYHKKSS
-338 SPAETTHIIAK
+338 QAEIKPIIAK

-357 YLTVALSNVIK
+357 YLTVALSDVIN

-388 EELEGA
+388 EELKGTN
-394 DIDHASVGVLRG
+394 IDHASVGVLRG

-425 YQYKEDPYDLK
+425 YQYKEEPYDLE

-460 KIEVRKSDLTMNL
+460 KIEVRKSDLIMNL

-483 KKKKLSQTT
+483 KKKKLGQTT
-492 YTLIERVQKRYEQ
+492 YTLIERVQKRYGQ

-515 DWVLSLLSQK
+515 DWVLSLLNRKESK
-525 APPNNVTILK
+525 SLSNESILK

-544 LYFTTAQPLDIWLE
+544 LYFTTAQPLDIWSE
-558 EEFEELYEEILEYKA
+558 EEFEELYEDILEYKA

-587 LKSMHNFAKEKY
+587 LKSMHNFAKSKY

-604 NFQHTKNGR
+604 NFQHSKNGR

-625 QAIITQIL
+625 KAIITQIL

-664 KYNDIEGL
+664 KYSDIEGL
-672 KTAVPSVVI
+672 KAATPSVVI

-695 RRVPLFALLKPNEL
+695 RRIALFALLKPDEL
-709 NFFINFVQSNIGDS
+709 NFFINFVQSNIGS
-723 SNKFIFT
+723 HSNKFIFT

-742 PLQLLKRVLKDIS
+742 PLQLLKRVLKDMS

-768 RHTAVSNLSLALVG
+768 RHTAVSNLSLALLG
-782 HSDLVEALT
+782 HPDLVEALT
-791 DYDESDVLRIK
+791 DYDENDILRIK
-802 QGILGEHIDAQ
+802 KGLLGEHIDAQ

-820 GIMGHLSPER
+820 GVMGHLSPER

-839 TLMATYALSKAD
+839 TLMATYALSIADIKLPEQTLCNITEFPLRRIKDNAD
-851 ITLPERTLYNITGFT
+851 ITANGM
-866 NKKFKENNA
+866 
-875 TVRNSSVSIPSIR
+875 VSIPSMR
-888 TLLFKNIIEGK
+888 KLLFKSIIEGK
-899 RKSPKFTIENRDDQ
+899 RKSPQFTIENCDKQ
-913 LLLNTNTPVTDELF
+913 FLLSTNTPTTDELF

-941 YDKEIP
+941 YDKEVL
-947 LSKAAQLANISIHDA
+947 LSKAAQLANISMHDA
-962 KVLIERASEV
+962 NILIKRASEV
-972 ASITTKHGKPRFVKL
+972 ADIATKRGKSRFVKL
-987 IDSET
+987 SDSKNS
-992 TVLSPLNIQYQ
+992 VLSPLNIQYQ

-1027 TWFIETCRQKLSVSR
+1027 TWFIEICREKLSVSR
-1042 AHLPFRK
+1042 AYLPFRK
-1049 EDEKEL
+1049 EDKKEL

-1075 NEDLLMETM
+1075 NKNLLMETM

-1089 QDIKQQSNESK
+1089 QDIKQQSNDSK

-1113 EQTNKWQ
+1113 ERTNKWQ

-1125 RFFVHMMLITDEKLS
+1125 RFFVHMMLITDETLS
-1140 ITN
+1140 IAN

>member
-1 MNRSQHSLGYQIS
+1 
-14 QSTITL
+14 
-20 IQIMWAQALQRLTML
+20 ML
-35 INEIQ
+35 INETQ
-40 RPKIIDDLAK
+40 LPKIIDDLAK

-68 DTARTREIQLL
+68 DMARTREIQLL

-86 ESLKRIHPG
+86 ESLKRIYPG

-107 QQALWPNERIFSFS
+107 RQALWSDERIFSFL
-121 PSSSDYFDL
+121 PSSKDCFDL

-137 SLSQFQIELYR
+137 ILGQCQHDFYE
-148 QLEPLSREGFD
+148 QLKPLSSEGFY
-159 EFQSIIENKIAK
+159 EFQPIIEDKIAK

-187 KFVDYQNKYH
+187 KFVDYQNEHY

-212 TKINPLITNTAWLK
+212 TKINPLIINTAWIK
-226 DGKALVKIIRAVEH
+226 NGKALVKIIRAVEH
-240 NWEQTADYSQ
+240 QWNQTAEYSQ
-250 DQIIG
+250 EQIIG
-255 WLIFSGIVYGG
+255 WIIFSGIVYGG
-266 INEVQMLQGWLI
+266 INEIQMLQGWLT
-278 SLLTKE
+278 SLLAKE

-291 RIMVSPRFVQK
+291 RIVVSPRFVQK
-302 HFGNEREEESDQLY
+302 RFGNEREEESDKLY
-316 NTKQIVVDMVSQCWL
+316 NTKQIIVDMVSQCWL
-331 MRYHKSS
+331 MRYHKNSS
-338 SPAETTHIIAK
+338 QAEIKPIIAK

-357 YLTVALSNVIK
+357 YLTVALSDVIK

-388 EELEGA
+388 EELKGA

-406 MHNTAGLST
+406 MHNTVGLST
-415 QDFGRFLNQK
+415 QDFDQFLNRK
-425 YQYKEDPYDLK
+425 YQYKEKPYDLE

-444 KNSVNQNE
+444 KNSINQNE

-460 KIEVRKSDLTMNL
+460 KIEVRKSDLIMNL
-473 TKDFKMDKKQ
+473 TKDFKINEKQ
-483 KKKKLSQTT
+483 KKKKLDQTT

-515 DWVLSLLSQK
+515 DWVLSLLNRKESK
-525 APPNNVTILK
+525 SLSNESILK

-544 LYFTTAQPLDIWLE
+544 LYFTTAQPLDIWSE
-558 EEFEELYEEILEYKA
+558 EEFEDLYEDILEYKA

-587 LKSMHNFAKEKY
+587 LKSMHNFAKSKY

-604 NFQHTKNGR
+604 NFQHSKNGR

-618 LISPQAY
+618 LVSPQAY

-664 KYNDIEGL
+664 KYSDIEGL
-672 KTAVPSVVI
+672 KAATPSVVI

-695 RRVPLFALLKPNEL
+695 RRIALFALLKPDEL
-709 NFFINFVQSNIGDS
+709 NFFINFVQSNIGS
-723 SNKFIFT
+723 HSNKFIFT

-742 PLQLLKRVLKDIS
+742 PLQLLKRVLKDMS

-768 RHTAVSNLSLALVG
+768 RHTAVSNLSLALLG
-782 HSDLVEALT
+782 HPDLVEALT
-791 DYDESDVLRIK
+791 DYDENDILRIK
-802 QGILGEHIDAQ
+802 KGLLGEHIDAQ

-830 SFEYYNHFA
+830 SFEYYNHLA

-851 ITLPERTLYNITGFT
+851 ITLPDRTLYNITSFT
-866 NKKFKENNA
+866 KKKLKENNA
-875 TVRNSSVSIPSIR
+875 AVSNNSVNIPSIR

-899 RKSPKFTIENRDDQ
+899 RKSPKFTIENRDEQ
-913 LLLNTNTPVTDELF
+913 CPLSANSLGNDELF
-927 GRYGLNRVQLLLQT
+927 GRYGLNRIQLLLQT
-941 YDKEIP
+941 YDDKIP
-947 LSKAAQLANISIHDA
+947 LNKAAQLANISMHDA
-962 KVLIERASEV
+962 KILIKRASEV
-972 ASITTKHGKPRFVKL
+972 ADIATKRDKSRFVKL
-987 IDSET
+987 SDSKNS
-992 TVLSPLNIQYQ
+992 VLSPLNIQYQ

-1018 LREKSGTDW
+1018 LREESRIDW
-1027 TWFIETCRQKLSVSR
+1027 ALFIEICSEKISTSKAYIS
-1042 AHLPFRK
+1042 FGK
-1049 EDEKEL
+1049 GDKKEL
-1055 QRFIGIAEK
+1055 QRFIDIVDK
-1064 LLPLKRWLVSS
+1064 LLPLKHWLMSS
-1075 NEDLLMETM
+1075 NEALLMKTM
-1084 SSTDY
+1084 PSTNY
-1089 QDIKQQSNESK
+1089 QNIKRQSNNSIE
-1100 NALHIGIASQDHR
+1100 AIHIGIASRDPR
-1113 EQTNKWQ
+1113 DQTNKWQ

-1125 RFFVHMMLITDEKLS
+1125 RFFVHMMLITDENILIIDSKL
-1140 ITN
+1140 

>member
-1 MNRSQHSLGYQIS
+1 
-14 QSTITL
+14 
-20 IQIMWAQALQRLTML
+20 ML
-35 INEIQ
+35 INEIKL
-40 RPKIIDDLAK
+40 PKIIDDLAK

-62 SILKDS
+62 SILKNS
-68 DTARTREIQLL
+68 DTARTREIKLL

-95 SIGFIKSFNKYY
+95 SIGFIQSFNKYY

-148 QLEPLSREGFD
+148 QLEPLSQEGFD

-240 NWEQTADYSQ
+240 NWEQTVDYSQ

-266 INEVQMLQGWLI
+266 INEVQMLQGWLT
-278 SLLTKE
+278 SLLAKE
-284 YQPFIKE
+284 YQPFIKD

-302 HFGNEREEESDQLY
+302 RFGNEREEESDQLY
-316 NTKQIVVDMVSQCWL
+316 NTKQIVVDVVSQCWL
-331 MRYHKSS
+331 MRYHKKSS
-338 SPAETTHIIAK
+338 QAEIKPIIAK

-357 YLTVALSNVIK
+357 YLTVALSDVIN

-388 EELEGA
+388 EELKGTN
-394 DIDHASVGVLRG
+394 IDHASVGVLRG

-425 YQYKEDPYDLK
+425 YQYKEEPYDLE

-460 KIEVRKSDLTMNL
+460 KIEVRKSDLIMNL

-483 KKKKLSQTT
+483 KKKKLGQTT
-492 YTLIERVQKRYEQ
+492 YTLIERVQKRYGQ

-515 DWVLSLLSQK
+515 DWVLSLLNRKESK
-525 APPNNVTILK
+525 SLSNESILK

-544 LYFTTAQPLDIWLE
+544 LYFTTAQPLDIWSE
-558 EEFEELYEEILEYKA
+558 EEFEELYEDILEYKA

-587 LKSMHNFAKEKY
+587 LKSMHNFAKSKY

-604 NFQHTKNGR
+604 NFQHSKNGR

-625 QAIITQIL
+625 KAIITQIL

-664 KYNDIEGL
+664 KYSDIEGL
-672 KTAVPSVVI
+672 KAATPSVVI

-695 RRVPLFALLKPNEL
+695 RRIALFALLKPDEL
-709 NFFINFVQSNIGDS
+709 NFFINFVQSNIGS
-723 SNKFIFT
+723 HSNKFIFT

-742 PLQLLKRVLKDIS
+742 PLQLLKRVLKDMS
-755 VDDNVAEH
+755 VDHNVAEH

-768 RHTAVSNLSLALVG
+768 RHTAVSNLSLALLG
-782 HSDLVEALT
+782 HPDLVEALT
-791 DYDESDVLRIK
+791 DYDENDILRIK
-802 QGILGEHIDAQ
+802 KGLLGEHIDAQ

-820 GIMGHLSPER
+820 GVMGHLSPER

-839 TLMATYALSKAD
+839 TLMATYALSIADIKLPEQTLCNITEFPLRRIKDNAD
-851 ITLPERTLYNITGFT
+851 ITANGM
-866 NKKFKENNA
+866 
-875 TVRNSSVSIPSIR
+875 VSIPSMR
-888 TLLFKNIIEGK
+888 KLLFKSIIEGK
-899 RKSPKFTIENRDDQ
+899 RKSPQFTIENCDKQ
-913 LLLNTNTPVTDELF
+913 FLLSTNTPTTDELF

-941 YDKEIP
+941 YDKEVL
-947 LSKAAQLANISIHDA
+947 LSKAAQLANISMHDA
-962 KVLIERASEV
+962 NILIKRASEV
-972 ASITTKHGKPRFVKL
+972 ADIATKRGKSRFVKL
-987 IDSET
+987 SDSKNS
-992 TVLSPLNIQYQ
+992 VLSPLNIQYQ

-1027 TWFIETCRQKLSVSR
+1027 TWFIEICREKLSVSR
-1042 AHLPFRK
+1042 AYLPFRK
-1049 EDEKEL
+1049 EDKKEL

-1075 NEDLLMETM
+1075 NKNLLMETM

-1089 QDIKQQSNESK
+1089 QDIKQQSNDSK

-1113 EQTNKWQ
+1113 ERTNKWQ

-1125 RFFVHMMLITDEKLS
+1125 RFFVHMMLITDETLS
-1140 ITN
+1140 IAN